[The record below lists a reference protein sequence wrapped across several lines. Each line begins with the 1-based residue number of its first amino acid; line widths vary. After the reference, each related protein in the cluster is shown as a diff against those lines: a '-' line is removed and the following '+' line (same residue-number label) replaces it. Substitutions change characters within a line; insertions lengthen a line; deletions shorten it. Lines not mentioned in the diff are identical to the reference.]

1 MPTQHT
7 HPSAPVAY
15 RIAASTTTEA
25 TTSIYGTVD
34 TPVVV
39 PDLLRRWRGYKADG
53 YGKKSPEIRSMV
65 RQHFRSK
72 MAGKPQTNRFFRSV
86 GPGAFALQREKYLTF
101 GRSLAKAVGTSIKQ
115 SDVSALTEFLTANM
129 RTSPLPTG
137 NVMAKL
143 NVGLPEELL
152 SGESLFVC
160 SHCARTVSVT
170 NVFESFRTETDRW
183 VAACCAEHYDY
194 SEHQEEYF
202 RASEAVE
209 VEHLISDDTGET
221 EMVTVSAGWA
231 DNHCRHV
238 GERYVT
244 NALYNYIRRHG
255 DRTAQAARWRGQIGG
270 YHSSVGLLN
279 LLPSALFDSRE
290 IPLRAGIEL
299 EIEVGDNH
307 NTQDA
312 ATDVIGLLNK
322 AGEFALAEQ
331 DGSLRHGFE
340 VVTRYGGLDVMTEK
354 LAVLA
359 SPEFKALVKKY
370 KLRSHDTTTCGLH
383 VTIDRANMSK
393 LHQGKLRVFA
403 NAPQNKQL
411 FLSVCRRYLDSG
423 ERYARVKPVEFN
435 RISKSGKASTGDR
448 YEMFNLT
455 KSRVIEFR
463 GPKGTLKYESVIAA
477 IEFARMCW
485 FFTRDTALS
494 QLDTGT
500 FLEYIVQKHLASETK
515 FLRQYLIEHKLL
527 AAPIPESA
535 SESRRL
541 NLREALFDAITAGHI
556 AVPSEV

>member
-1 MPTQHT
+1 MPTQYT
-7 HPSAPVAY
+7 AY
-15 RIAASTTTEA
+15 RTRTTAEA
-25 TTSIYGTVD
+25 TVTADAPEVE
-34 TPVVV
+34 
-39 PDLLRRWRGYKADG
+39 PDLLRRWRSFKADG

-65 RQHFRSK
+65 RQRCRSN
-72 MAGKPQTNRFFRSV
+72 MVGQPRSNRILRSV
-86 GPGAFALQREKYLTF
+86 GASAFASQRGKYLTF
-101 GRSLAKAVGTSIKQ
+101 GRSLAQAIGTSTKQ
-115 SDVSALTEFLTANM
+115 CDASAVTSFLTTHV
-129 RTSPLPTG
+129 RTAPVPIGVLLPKITASLDG
-137 NVMAKL
+137 
-143 NVGLPEELL
+143 LL

-170 NVFESFRTETDRW
+170 NVFESFRTEADRW
-183 VAACCAEHYDY
+183 VAACCAQHYEY
-194 SEHQEEYF
+194 SDHQEEF
-202 RASEAVE
+202 IRASDAIE
-209 VEHLISDDTGET
+209 VEHLIDEEGGET

-238 GERYVT
+238 GARYVT

-279 LLPSALFDSRE
+279 LLPSALFDKRE

-299 EIEVGDNH
+299 EIEVGDEH

-340 VVTRYGGLDVMTEK
+340 VVTRFGGLDVMTEK

-370 KLRSHDTTTCGLH
+370 RLRSHDTTTCGLH
-383 VTIDRANMSK
+383 VTIDRASMSK

-403 NAPQNKQL
+403 NAPQNKAL
-411 FLSVCRRYLDSG
+411 FLSVCRRYLDGG
-423 ERYARVKPVEFN
+423 ERYARVKPVEFS
-435 RISKSGKASTGDR
+435 RIAKAGKTSTDDR

-500 FLEYIVQKHLASETK
+500 FLEYVVQKHLAPETK

-535 SESRRL
+535 SASRRL

>member
-1 MPTQHT
+1 MATKSVKRT
-7 HPSAPVAY
+7 L
-15 RIAASTTTEA
+15 A
-25 TTSIYGTVD
+25 TTLS
-34 TPVVV
+34 TPL
-39 PDLLRRWRGYKADG
+39 LLRRWRSYRQEG
-53 YGKKSPEIRSMV
+53 YGKKSPEIRSAV
-65 RQHFRSK
+65 RSTCQHNLLGNPRENRILANYGRNAFIPEREKLKEFGTHLAQSVGTVRK
-72 MAGKPQTNRFFRSV
+72 SGDLEPLLSFLTKNLRNHEFSIPHNLGVLEAGVGADVMGGSHLFVCAHCARSV
-86 GPGAFALQREKYLTF
+86 GVTDSDDAITTEHNRHVADCCRSQYLYSDHQETYI
-101 GRSLAKAVGTSIKQ
+101 RVNDAIRVEVLADRNT
-115 SDVSALTEFLTANM
+115 
-129 RTSPLPTG
+129 
-137 NVMAKL
+137 
-143 NVGLPEELL
+143 
-152 SGESLFVC
+152 GESEL
-160 SHCARTVSVT
+160 
-170 NVFESFRTETDRW
+170 
-183 VAACCAEHYDY
+183 
-194 SEHQEEYF
+194 
-202 RASEAVE
+202 
-209 VEHLISDDTGET
+209 
-221 EMVTVSAGWA
+221 VTVSRTWA
-231 DNHCRHV
+231 DDNCRRV
-238 GERYVT
+238 GDRLVD
-244 NALYNYIRRHG
+244 NDLYNYIRRNG
-255 DRTAQAARWRGQIGG
+255 DRATQTARWGGLIGG

-299 EIEVGDNH
+299 EIEVDDDH

-312 ATDVIGLLNK
+312 ATAVIKLLNK

-340 VVTRYGGLDVMTEK
+340 VVTRFGGLDVMTEK

-359 SPEFKALVKKY
+359 SPEFKALVKKFR
-370 KLRSHDTTTCGLH
+370 LRSHDTTTCGLH

-411 FLSVCRRYLDSG
+411 FLSVCRRYLDGG
-423 ERYARVKPVEFN
+423 ERYARVKPTEFN
-435 RISKSGKASTGDR
+435 RISKSGKTSTGDR

-463 GPKGTLKYESVIAA
+463 GPKGTLKYESVVAA

-500 FLEYIVQKHLASETK
+500 FLEYVVQKHLAPETK

-527 AAPIPESA
+527 AAPIPESTSA
-535 SESRRL
+535 SRRL